1 MPIALKTRNY
11 YNAIL
16 AAGEARARGFGQKQ
30 KAKKDKVIVLS
41 KTRKPTFEQKVQ
53 KILNKNVETQQLS
66 QTIYDSISS
75 LVNFNSAIQ
84 TVSECYNVLPD
95 VSRANNAA
103 SYQREG
109 DKIMPTYCNL
119 RFNMSI
125 SSGQPIHVYLFV
137 LMDKQITDANNRTAD
152 TPNFLNLNGTSS
164 NFDGSW
170 VNSCLPVDTERFK
183 IIKRRRIKLSY
194 NAQPGGSPTAPTE
207 ATSPLF
213 KELKVSIP
221 MSKYVKQLDYY
232 GYPST
237 LNQPKNCNM
246 FWAIGYINADGTADT
261 IGRLRVTC
269 LSTLYFKDA

>member
-1 MPIALKTRNY
+1 M
-11 YNAIL
+11 
-16 AAGEARARGFGQKQ
+16 AAGKLTMIYAGKG
-30 KAKKDKVIVLS
+30 KKRKIPKTSKYLS
-41 KTRKPTFEQKVQ
+41 VYKRKPTFEQKVR

-84 TVSECYNVLPD
+84 TTSECYNVLPD

-109 DKIMPTYCNL
+109 DKIVPTYCNL

-125 SSGQPIHVYLFV
+125 SSGQPIHAYLFV
-137 LMDKQITDANNRTAD
+137 LMDKQNTDANNRTAD
-152 TPNFLNLNGTSS
+152 TPNFLNLNGTSA
-164 NFDGSW
+164 NFDGTW
-170 VNSCLPVDTERFK
+170 VNSCLPIDTERFK

-194 NAQPGGSPTAPTE
+194 DAQPGGSPTAPTE

-237 LNQPKNCNM
+237 FNQPKNCNM
-246 FWAIGYINADGTADT
+246 FWAIGYINADGTLDT
-261 IGRLRVTC
+261 LGRLRVTC

>member
-1 MPIALKTRNY
+1 MGAGKMNLVYKGQGKLKRKPKTSKY
-11 YNAIL
+11 AKSY
-16 AAGEARARGFGQKQ
+16 AGKSFKQ
-30 KAKKDKVIVLS
+30 KVLS
-41 KTRKPTFEQKVQ
+41 IVNKT
-53 KILNKNVETQQLS
+53 VETQQLS
-66 QTIYDSISS
+66 QTIYDSITS

-84 TVSECYNVLPD
+84 TTSECYNVLPD

-109 DKIMPTYCNL
+109 DKITPTFCNL
-119 RFNMSI
+119 RFNMSL

-137 LMDKQITDANNRTAD
+137 LMDKQNTDANNRTSD
-152 TPNFLNLNGTSS
+152 QPNFLNLNGVGT

-170 VNSCLPVDTERFK
+170 VNSCLPIDTERYK
-183 IIKRRRIKLSY
+183 IIKRKRVKLTY
-194 NAQPGGSPTAPTE
+194 DAQPGGSPTAPTE
-207 ATSPLF
+207 SGILF

-246 FWAIGYINADGTADT
+246 FWAIGYINADGSSDT